1 MYTDDPNKDMKF
13 KVWNAMH
20 AIIKAIDENRMHKDT
35 IYSLISACHIVLYEP
50 EAGWGVQPIFP
61 DTWKALVR
69 VNEEEDIGIDEMVE
83 VGVDLYFDAEGLREH
98 FEDDED

>member
-13 KVWNAMH
+13 EVWNAMH
-20 AIIKAIDENRMHKDT
+20 AIIKAIDENRIDSET
-35 IYSLISACHIVLYEP
+35 INSLVWTCKMVAGSEEL
-50 EAGWGVQPIFP
+50 GWGVQPIYP

-69 VNEEEDIGIDEMVE
+69 VNEEEDIGIDEMVH

-98 FEDDED
+98 FEDD